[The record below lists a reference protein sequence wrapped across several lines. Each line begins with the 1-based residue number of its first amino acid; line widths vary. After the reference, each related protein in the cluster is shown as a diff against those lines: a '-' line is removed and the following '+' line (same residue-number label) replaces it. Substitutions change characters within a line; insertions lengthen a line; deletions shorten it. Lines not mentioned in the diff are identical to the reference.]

1 MMYTPEEYLQ
11 KLRERIKAVTDTS
24 LLAPVITN
32 LQQAMDMRIFETG
45 LNSKAQKLGAY
56 STKPMYVTQKQMVNT
71 PAFRAAGKVNTESMF
86 KNKRARRS
94 MYLPQGY
101 KQLRQVQGL
110 PADKVNL
117 TYSGSL
123 RKSFN
128 QKPGAD
134 GWLLVTGEQDKK
146 KQLALAAKYGPG
158 IFKPTAAE
166 HETAVKQ
173 VTQIILETLKK

>member
-1 MMYTPEEYLQ
+1 MYTPEEYLQ
-11 KLRERIKAVTDTS
+11 KLRERIKAATDTR

-32 LQQAMDMRIFETG
+32 LQQAMDKRIFETG

-56 STKPMYVTQKQMVNT
+56 STKPMYVTQKQFANT
-71 PAFRAAGKVNTESMF
+71 PAFRATGKVNTEGTF

-101 KQLRQVQGL
+101 KQLRQVQGM

-134 GWLLVTGEQDKK
+134 GWQLGTGEQDKK
-146 KQLALAAKYGPG
+146 KLDGLAAKYGPR
-158 IFKPTAAE
+158 IFKPTDAE
-166 HETAVKQ
+166 RETAVKQ
-173 VTQIILETLKK
+173 VVQTILETLKK